1 MAGDVPAD
9 ERVLIAPGA
18 TGSSGAGG
26 AGLRAASDD
35 QPATPAAGSHA
46 EPAGADQAGPAALAA
61 GERVLHRYGRV
72 QVLGAFGAPGAGG
85 QPAAAERATP
95 RATAATDDQHDRAAL
110 RSTDGS
116 VVATT
121 GLAAGLDRTETL
133 GLEAFRLRA
142 SVAYRRGKQE
152 RPRDGQLWDMEHA
165 CTDIAP
171 PRGAAARVRP
181 PAPPASTPAGDAD
194 ADTTAVQAP
203 SALAVT
209 DLPAHIAPTR
219 VHAADVT
226 AEAASR
232 SAGATTAPDGTPA
245 QGDAGAAPLS
255 SYLEGSVAVG
265 LVLIEGPTADLQ
277 FTAAER
283 TKVVAEVQNG
293 LSWLAAANP
302 AAEVSFSYDIQ
313 IVRLDRA
320 ADPSQDDLEAYWRD
334 PTMAKL
340 GYQANFDG
348 VYDHADE
355 VRGRLGTRWGYVLFV
370 TKYPVRY
377 FAYAAIGGPRLVATY
392 DNDGWGPDNLDRVLA
407 HESCHIFGAVDEY
420 ASSGCDCGGA
430 WGRFGVPNG
439 NCDACAAAPVDCLMR
454 GNTFN
459 FCRYTPAHV
468 GWGRGAGGNPALVQA
483 KGLGQLGNFELVT
496 PSSFSGLT
504 HRWENFDQPGF
515 PWEDPFQTA
524 QVLGRLDAVSMVQST
539 LQNPGPLE
547 AVVRAGGDLQFVWRD
562 STGAFAWS
570 KPTRIATGAAG
581 THSLIQSR
589 YGSRGNFEMLFPSTG
604 VGLMHMWRNHD
615 VFGFPWS
622 NPRQVLPELG
632 HVDAVSLIQGSRG
645 GGVGS
650 LEAVVRV
657 GTRLLH
663 IWRDQTSAAAWHVT
677 VAFADGV
684 GGNPAMIES
693 VFGASRNFE
702 VVVPSAN
709 SGLIHYWRNNSAF
722 LTPWSGPRPF
732 ATNLG
737 RVDAVTMIQ
746 STFQGH
752 LEVVARVGDRLHQL
766 FRDTAGTWSPTS
778 RIA

>member
-18 TGSSGAGG
+18 TASSGPGG
-26 AGLRAASDD
+26 AGLRAAPD
-35 QPATPAAGSHA
+35 QPAAPATGSPA
-46 EPAGADQAGPAALAA
+46 EPAGPDAAGLAA
-61 GERVLHRYGRV
+61 ASGERVLHRYGRV
-72 QVLGAFGAPGAGG
+72 HVLGTVGTPAGG
-85 QPAAAERATP
+85 RPAGQQPAAQQPANDAEP
-95 RATAATDDQHDRAAL
+95 PPGSAARGA
-110 RSTDGS
+110 TDGS

-121 GLAAGLDRTETL
+121 GLTSGLDRTETL

-142 SVAYRRGKQE
+142 SAAYKRGKQS
-152 RPRDGQLWDMEHA
+152 RPRDGQQWDMTHA
-165 CTDIAP
+165 CTDVAP
-171 PRGAAARVRP
+171 PRGAAAPRTD
-181 PAPPASTPAGDAD
+181 AATPQ
-194 ADTTAVQAP
+194 TALRATV
-203 SALAVT
+203 
-209 DLPAHIAPTR
+209 
-219 VHAADVT
+219 AATV
-226 AEAASR
+226 
-232 SAGATTAPDGTPA
+232 PDGTTTVP
-245 QGDAGAAPLS
+245 GDAGAAPLS

-265 LVLIEGPTADLQ
+265 LVLVEGPTPDLQ

-283 TKVVAEVQNG
+283 TKVVAEAQNG

-302 AAEVSFSYDIQ
+302 AADVTFSYDIQ
-313 IVRLDRA
+313 IVRIDRPT
-320 ADPSQDDLEAYWRD
+320 DTSQEDLEAVWRD
-334 PTMAKL
+334 PVMAKL

-348 VYDHADE
+348 VYDYADA
-355 VRGRLGTRWGYVLFV
+355 VRGQLGTRWGYVIFM

-377 FAYAAIGGPRLVATY
+377 FAYASIGGPRLVLTY
-392 DNDGWGPDNLDRVLA
+392 DNDGWGPDNLDRVIA

-430 WGRFGVPNG
+430 FGRFGVPNG

-468 GWGRGAGGNPALVQA
+468 GWGRGATGNPVMVQA

-496 PSSFSGLT
+496 PSSFAGLT

-515 PWEDPFQTA
+515 PWEDPFQTG
-524 QVLGRLDAVSMVQST
+524 QVLGRLDAASMVQST

-547 AVVRAGGDLQFVWRD
+547 TVVRVGADLHFLWRD

-570 KPTRIATGAAG
+570 KPARIATGAAG
-581 THSLIQSR
+581 THCLVQSR
-589 YGSRGNFEMLFPSTG
+589 YGLRGNFELLFPSSG
-604 VGLMHMWRNHD
+604 NGLMHMWRNHD
-615 VFGFPWS
+615 VVGFPWS
-622 NPRQVLPELG
+622 SPRQILQELG
-632 HVDAVSLIQGSRG
+632 RVDAVSLIQGSRG

-657 GTRLLH
+657 GSRLLH
-663 IWRDQTSAAAWHVT
+663 IWRDQTAAAAWHIT

-684 GGNPAMIES
+684 AGNPVMIES
-693 VFGASRNFE
+693 VFGSARNFE
-702 VVVPSAN
+702 VVVPSAS
-709 SGLIHYWRNNSAF
+709 SGLVHYWRNNSAF
-722 LTPWSGPRPF
+722 GTPWSGARTF

-752 LEVVARVGDRLHQL
+752 LEVVARVGDRLHQM
-766 FRDTAGTWSPTS
+766 FRDAAGNWFPSS

>member
-18 TGSSGAGG
+18 TGSSGASG
-26 AGLRAASDD
+26 AGVRAASDD
-35 QPATPAAGSHA
+35 QLATPAAGSLA
-46 EPAGADQAGPAALAA
+46 QPAGQGPASPAA
-61 GERVLHRYGRV
+61 VATGERVLHRYGRV
-72 QVLGAFGAPGAGG
+72 QVLGTLGTPGSRGTPGVAGG
-85 QPAAAERATP
+85 QPAGTERSTP
-95 RATAATDDQHDRAAL
+95 RAAAVADDHHDRAAVG
-110 RSTDGS
+110 STDGS

-142 SVAYRRGKQE
+142 SAAYRRGKQE

-181 PAPPASTPAGDAD
+181 PA
-194 ADTTAVQAP
+194 
-203 SALAVT
+203 
-209 DLPAHIAPTR
+209 
-219 VHAADVT
+219 
-226 AEAASR
+226 ASR
-232 SAGATTAPDGTPA
+232 STVAAVAPDGTSTP
-245 QGDAGAAPLS
+245 GDVGAAPLS

-265 LVLIEGPTADLQ
+265 LVLVEGPTADLQ

-283 TKVVAEVQNG
+283 TKVVAEAQNG

-302 AAEVSFSYDIQ
+302 AADVTFSYDIQ
-313 IVRLDRA
+313 IVRLSQA

-348 VYDHADE
+348 VYDYADV
-355 VRGRLGTRWGYVLFV
+355 VRGQLGTRWGYVIFV

-377 FAYAAIGGPRLVATY
+377 FAYAAIGGPRLVLTY
-392 DNDGWGPDNLDRVLA
+392 DNDGWGPDNLDRVIA

-468 GWGRGAGGNPALVQA
+468 GWGRGAAGNPLLIQA
-483 KGLGQLGNFELVT
+483 KGLGQLGNFELLT
-496 PSSFSGLT
+496 ASSFSGLT
-504 HRWENFDQPGF
+504 HRWENFDQAGF

-539 LQNPGPLE
+539 LQAPGPLE
-547 AVVRAGGDLQFVWRD
+547 TVVRAGVDLHFLWRD
-562 STGAFAWS
+562 STSSFAWS
-570 KPTRIATGAAG
+570 KPARIATGAAG
-581 THSLIQSR
+581 THSLVQSR
-589 YGSRGNFEMLFPSTG
+589 YGARGNFEMLFPSTG

-622 NPRQVLPELG
+622 NPRQLLTELG

-657 GTRLLH
+657 GSRLLH
-663 IWRDQTSAAAWHVT
+663 IWRDQTAAAAWHVT

-684 GGNPAMIES
+684 AGNPVLIES
-693 VFGASRNFE
+693 VFGTSRNFE
-702 VVVPSAN
+702 VVVPSA
-709 SGLIHYWRNNSAF
+709 SGGLIHYWRNNSAF
-722 LTPWSGPRPF
+722 GTPWSGPRPF

-737 RVDAVTMIQ
+737 RVDGVTMIQ

-752 LEVVARVGDRLHQL
+752 LEVVARVGDRLHQM
-766 FRDTAGTWSPTS
+766 FRDAAGNWFPAS

>member
-18 TGSSGAGG
+18 TGSSGVGG
-26 AGLRAASDD
+26 AGLRVAPDD
-35 QPATPAAGSHA
+35 QPATPAIGSAA
-46 EPAGADQAGPAALAA
+46 EPTGADPAAAAAVAA

-72 QVLGAFGAPGAGG
+72 QVLGAFGVPGAGG

-95 RATAATDDQHDRAAL
+95 RAAATTDDHDRAAL
-110 RSTDGS
+110 GSTDGS

-142 SVAYRRGKQE
+142 SAAYRRGKQE
-152 RPRDGQLWDMEHA
+152 RPRDGQLWDMEYA

-181 PAPPASTPAGDAD
+181 PATPTGDAGGAGKDTAD
-194 ADTTAVQAP
+194 APGP
-203 SALAVT
+203 SALAVA
-209 DLPAHIAPTR
+209 DLPAHVAPIQ
-219 VHAADVT
+219 VHAAAVA
-226 AEAASR
+226 AEVASR
-232 SAGATTAPDGTPA
+232 SAGATIAPDGTSTA
-245 QGDAGAAPLS
+245 GEVGAAPLS

-265 LVLIEGPTADLQ
+265 LVLVEGPTADLQ

-283 TKVVAEVQNG
+283 TKVVAEAQNG

-302 AAEVSFSYDIQ
+302 AADVTFSYDIQ
-313 IVRLDRA
+313 IVRLGQA

-348 VYDHADE
+348 VYDYADE
-355 VRGRLGTRWGYVLFV
+355 VRGQLGTRWGYVMFV

-377 FAYAAIGGPRLVATY
+377 FAYAAIGGPRLVLTY
-392 DNDGWGPDNLDRVLA
+392 DNDGWGPDNLDRVVA

-430 WGRFGVPNG
+430 WGRFGVVNG

-468 GWGRGAGGNPALVQA
+468 GWGRGATGNPLLIQA
-483 KGLGQLGNFELVT
+483 RGLGQLGNFELLSA
-496 PSSFSGLT
+496 SSFSGLT

-539 LQNPGPLE
+539 LQAPGPLE
-547 AVVRAGGDLQFVWRD
+547 TVVRVGADLHFLWRD
-562 STGAFAWS
+562 STGTFVWS
-570 KPTRIATGAAG
+570 KPARIATGAAG
-581 THSLIQSR
+581 THSLVQSR

-632 HVDAVSLIQGSRG
+632 HADAVSLIQGSRG

-657 GTRLLH
+657 GSRLLH
-663 IWRDQTSAAAWHVT
+663 IWRDQTSAAAWHIT

-684 GGNPAMIES
+684 AGNPVMIES
-693 VFGASRNFE
+693 VFGSSRNFE
-702 VVVPSAN
+702 VVVPGAN

-722 LTPWSGPRPF
+722 ATPWSGPRPF

-737 RVDAVTMIQ
+737 RIDAVTMIQ

-752 LEVVARVGDRLHQL
+752 LEVVARVGDRLHQM
-766 FRDTAGTWSPTS
+766 FRDASGNWFPAS